1 MSNIIT
7 SYSDDNKIKH
17 SVFGLESPFSAVI
30 YGIPNSGKTYFLM
43 NLIKDIKQDFDE
55 IILFLGAKD
64 TADSFLKLIDTTQ
77 KKPVMKILF
86 KYDET
91 NLKEYIK
98 KLENTQI
105 QLMKMKKKPK
115 NILLIADDIFAFT
128 NFMPISLY
136 MFELF

>member
-77 KKPVMKILF
+77 GTHIHETFQEGTNDHPEAWQRLDSLLNSPIYHIMSFLF
-86 KYDET
+86 
-91 NLKEYIK
+91 
-98 KLENTQI
+98 
-105 QLMKMKKKPK
+105 
-115 NILLIADDIFAFT
+115 
-128 NFMPISLY
+128 
-136 MFELF
+136 